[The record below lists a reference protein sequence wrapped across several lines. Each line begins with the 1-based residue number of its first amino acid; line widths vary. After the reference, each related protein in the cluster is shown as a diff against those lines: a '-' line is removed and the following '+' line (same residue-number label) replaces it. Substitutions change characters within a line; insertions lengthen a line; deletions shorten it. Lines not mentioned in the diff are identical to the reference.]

1 MRVKPAGNYSKD
13 LEIEAY
19 AYISEDIKDMDLTK
33 LFDNF
38 KSFLVLKTKE
48 LFKLNNYEARIENIR
63 NLDVIITT
71 DEVEEIIYHVST
83 TLSIIGR
90 SNCPLKFPI
99 CGMFNDDEN
108 LIIMFGN
115 ESISYHA
122 VMALIENEDLTYAE
136 LNQKRFDPEE

>member
-90 SNCPLKFPI
+90 GNCPLKFPI

-122 VMALIENEDLTYAE
+122 IMALIENEDLTYAE